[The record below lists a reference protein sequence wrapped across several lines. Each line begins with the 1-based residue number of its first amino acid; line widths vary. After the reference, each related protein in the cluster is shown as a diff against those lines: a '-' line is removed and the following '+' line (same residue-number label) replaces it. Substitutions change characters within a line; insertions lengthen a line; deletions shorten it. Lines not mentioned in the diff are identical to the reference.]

1 MVPDTA
7 YAIARNFL
15 KWAPNITI
23 GPDNKP
29 LYCRFRCLYYLNL
42 SGESIYGLL
51 MVDAGN
57 TTLADAGQKIEVW
70 KEAIKSLL
78 RYALNLKL
86 APKRPEFQRMKVCQ
100 WTCCVCMCVC
110 MVSVYVYVYAFDVHG
125 ILMTTWLQSCCPI
138 IHKEPLYCV
147 MQSCTCFFL
156 IGVLFTTISLHVYII
171 TDMIKNRISIKH
183 KLFTFPSLSALELI
197 LCIPGS

>member
-1 MVPDTA
+1 MAQNIQQNGHDEIVRQIQSLNVGPGQSLRQVMVPDTA

-57 TTLADAGQKIEVW
+57 TTLAEAGQKIEVW

-110 MVSVYVYVYAFDVHG
+110 MVSVYVYVYPFDVHG
-125 ILMTTWLQSCCPI
+125 FLMTTWLQSCCPV
-138 IHKEPLYCV
+138 IHKEPLCCV
-147 MQSCTCFFL
+147 M
-156 IGVLFTTISLHVYII
+156 HVRVSYL
-171 TDMIKNRISIKH
+171 MHLSI
-183 KLFTFPSLSALELI
+183 
-197 LCIPGS
+197 